1 MVKLCVIDPPS
12 VEVIVSMLKALNND
26 KEFNINGIEISIFH
40 TKEVPTSWIEID
52 NDSLNDGMLGRIKG
66 QRSLNFKLK
75 IAHHKYSYSKIL
87 GEISREQHNY

>member
-1 MVKLCVIDPPS
+1 MMLKLCVIDPPS

-52 NDSLNDGMLGRIKG
+52 IDINVFRRRLSARYLHQAFGNLFDLFI
-66 QRSLNFKLK
+66 
-75 IAHHKYSYSKIL
+75 
-87 GEISREQHNY
+87 